1 MTLRP
6 PWWTLVASHVVTML
20 SYANSMLNPLLYAAF
35 NENLRVGFAR
45 ACHCLARRRGS
56 RGTLTAANTRGGGH
70 STTGRVAT
78 EQNRLRLTTRS
89 EDRKS
94 VGGHG
99 IEVVEIVTVSGRM
112 APALDDVVA
121 VDEPKSGKGEWDAL
135 VVEDT
140 RSAPVVVD
148 VANPA
153 VNTTDNV
160 AEDTP
165 M

>member
-1 MTLRP
+1 M
-6 PWWTLVASHVVTML
+6 ASHVVTML

-45 ACHCLARRRGS
+45 ACRCLARRGGARGN
-56 RGTLTAANTRGGGH
+56 LTAANTRGGGH
-70 STTGRVAT
+70 STTGRITT
-78 EQNRLRLTTRS
+78 EQNRLRLTTRN

-99 IEVVEIVTVSGRM
+99 IEVVEIVTVSSRT

-121 VDEPKSGKGEWDAL
+121 IDEAKLGEGDWDAL

-140 RSAPVVVD
+140 RSSPVDV

-153 VNTTDNV
+153 VNTTDNA
-160 AEDTP
+160 AEETP